1 MLVHLVNEK
10 NKIKTTTMKTGW
22 KGKTISI
29 FSVLSVALL
38 LSCNKPDLNKL
49 SGVQWDP
56 NAAAPI
62 GYADFGVYDILAA
75 KDSNDIVIINPLDG
89 EIALA
94 YNGQI
99 VSISAQEVVQLNDV
113 SQQFNLAPTD
123 LGLATTGSFNGTIN
137 SSNSENIDV
146 TIPNGVELHTVD
158 FESGSLDI
166 NVSTTLQH
174 DITLD
179 ITFTD
184 LESNSTPIVRTINL
198 AYGGS
203 VPQTGNASVNL
214 ANVIGDFTA
223 GGSTVNRLRIDVDAT
238 ISGTGQPIVGTE
250 TLDLTM
256 NLSNMEFDNV
266 YGYFGQQTL
275 ASASDSIL
283 VKIFNSASEGVFSFT
298 NPSVKFVIDNSF
310 GIPITMD
317 FTNIETINT
326 VTNQVVPLTG
336 YPSTLVINTPAS
348 IGQSATT
355 SLTLNNTNTTNIA
368 TVVTQ
373 TPKYLSYDVTATSNP
388 AGQVGPLNFVESTSK
403 FVVNAE
409 LSLPLEGYAYDFTA
423 SDTLPFSFDANVDN
437 IETVMFRIN
446 ATNGFPVSFVANA
459 VFVDENYVPLFTLSN
474 TPEQVVTAAP
484 VNSSGRVTSS
494 INKITDFTITK
505 AKTQLLNQVKHVIIT
520 GTAETTT
527 PQTTVVKFYDNYRIL
542 LKLGMQVQMK
552 TTL

>member
-1 MLVHLVNEK
+1 MLVNLVNEK
-10 NKIKTTTMKTGW
+10 NKIKTTTMKTSWRGRN
-22 KGKTISI
+22 ISI
-29 FSVLSVALL
+29 FSILSVVLL
-38 LSCNKPDLNKL
+38 FSCNKPDLNKL

-75 KDSNDIVIINPLDG
+75 KDSNDLVIINPLDG
-89 EIALA
+89 EVALA

-113 SQQFNLAPTD
+113 SQQYNLAPTD
-123 LGLATTGSFNGTIN
+123 LGLAATGSFNGTIN
-137 SSNSENIDV
+137 STNNENIDV

-166 NVSTTLQH
+166 NVTTTLQH

-184 LESNSTPIVRTINL
+184 LESNSSPIVRTINL
-198 AYGGS
+198 AYSGS

-238 ISGTGQPIVGTE
+238 INGTGQPITGNE
-250 TLDLTM
+250 SLDLTM

-266 YGYFGQQTL
+266 LGYFGQQTL

-283 VKIFNSASEGVFSFT
+283 VKIFNSASDGVFSFT
-298 NPSVKFVIDNSF
+298 NPSVKFVVDNSF

-317 FTNIETINT
+317 FTNIQTINT
-326 VTNQVVPLTG
+326 VTSQVLPLTG
-336 YPSTLVINTPAS
+336 YPSTLIINTPS
-348 IGQSATT
+348 TMGQSATT
-355 SLTLNNTNTTNIA
+355 SLTLNNTNTTNIE

-373 TPKYLSYDVTATSNP
+373 TPKYLSYQVSATSNP
-388 AGQVGPLNFVESTSK
+388 AGQVGPLNFIEATSK
-403 FVVNAE
+403 FVVNTE

-542 LKLGMQVQMK
+542 LKLGIQVQMK

>member
-1 MLVHLVNEK
+1 MLVHLENEK
-10 NKIKTTTMKTGW
+10 IKNTTMKTSL
-22 KGKTISI
+22 KGRFISI
-29 FSVLSVALL
+29 LSILSVVLL
-38 LSCNKPDLNKL
+38 FSCNKPDLNKL

-75 KDSNDIVIINPLDG
+75 KDSNDLVIINPLDG
-89 EIALA
+89 EVALA

-113 SQQFNLAPTD
+113 SQQFNLVPTD
-123 LGLATTGSFNGTIN
+123 LGLAATGSFSGTIN
-137 SSNSENIDV
+137 STNNENIDV
-146 TIPNGVELHTVD
+146 TVPNGVELHTVD

-166 NVSTTLQH
+166 NVTTTLQH

-179 ITFTD
+179 LTFTD
-184 LESNSTPIVRTINL
+184 LESSSSPITRTINL
-198 AYGGS
+198 VYSGS
-203 VPQTGNASVNL
+203 VPQTGNALVNL

-223 GGSTVNRLRIDVDAT
+223 GGSTVNRLRMDIDAT
-238 ISGTGQPIVGTE
+238 ISGTGQPIVGNE

-266 YGYFGQQTL
+266 IGYFDQQTL

-283 VKIFNSASEGVFSFT
+283 VKIFNSATDGVFSFT
-298 NPSVKFVIDNSF
+298 NPSVKFVIENSF
-310 GIPITMD
+310 GIPITMN
-317 FTNIETINT
+317 FSNIETINT
-326 VTNQVVPLTG
+326 VTNQTVPLTG
-336 YPSTLVINTPAS
+336 YPSILTINTPS
-348 IGQSATT
+348 SMGESTTT
-355 SLTLNNTNTTNIA
+355 SLTLNNTNTTNMG

-388 AGQVGPLNFVESTSK
+388 GGQVGPLNFIESTSK
-403 FVVNAE
+403 FVVNTE
-409 LSLPLEGYAYDFTA
+409 LSLPLEGYAYDFAA
-423 SDTLPFSFDANVDN
+423 SDTLPFSFSGNVDN
-437 IETVMFRIN
+437 VETVMFRIN

-459 VFVDENYVPLFTLSN
+459 VFVDENYVPLFTLTN
-474 TPEQVVTAAP
+474 TPEQVVAAAP

-520 GTAETTT
+520 GIAETTA